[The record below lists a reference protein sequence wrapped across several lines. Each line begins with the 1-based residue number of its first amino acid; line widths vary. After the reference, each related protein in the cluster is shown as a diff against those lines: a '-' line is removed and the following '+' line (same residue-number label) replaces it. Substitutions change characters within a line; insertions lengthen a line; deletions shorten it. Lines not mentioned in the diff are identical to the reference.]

1 MQLGG
6 SSKSTDTAVLNRRS
20 QVFLRLWMGFM
31 TARVMA
37 AIVLLIIPMLY
48 WSLGAQPNSRLLWV
62 NLLYLLATLWQRWR
76 MSRGGSEQT
85 TERRLWTCLF
95 LDVVAIALLNDPA
108 NRVVNYYPL
117 LTLPLLYTSV
127 LGGRIHAFGSAAIL
141 SILLLFDVWHVSHPD
156 GIDAS
161 SLYLQAALKGLGAF
175 LAAGLI
181 NQLAVRLDRE
191 IRNVQH
197 NRSAVRTHIK
207 VNELVLDEMKQ
218 GVLVVDQFNR
228 VKTANPA
235 ALALMGA
242 DVQHIRAP
250 FDLDMLPEWAPVSE
264 FVVSCFASDAPR
276 VESIQMQKAGSGRRQ
291 LRLIS
296 RMVPSR
302 TADGLM
308 AYLCVVFIEDLQEVQ
323 ARVRQEKMAAMGRM
337 SAAVAHEIR
346 NPLAAIVQ
354 ANALLQEDL
363 QLPHQQ
369 KMTAIVAQNALRI
382 AQTVEDVLDVTRF
395 PKYPDK
401 EQVTVRLEAEVTQIC
416 QEWSA
421 MNHLP
426 LDVRID
432 EQAPAW
438 RARFDQEH
446 LRRVLVNLLDNARRH
461 LPADKP
467 LLGVWVGLKEVGL
480 NMQPCLV
487 VGNPGEPLDAS
498 IEKHLFEPFFSSQ
511 ARSSG
516 LGLYICRQLCELHD
530 AKIRYERGPIPG
542 RTDEGDSVT
551 GNLFSVLFQWSYAS
565 ERSSA

>member
-1 MQLGG
+1 
-6 SSKSTDTAVLNRRS
+6 
-20 QVFLRLWMGFM
+20 
-31 TARVMA
+31 
-37 AIVLLIIPMLY
+37 
-48 WSLGAQPNSRLLWV
+48 
-62 NLLYLLATLWQRWR
+62 
-76 MSRGGSEQT
+76 
-85 TERRLWTCLF
+85 
-95 LDVVAIALLNDPA
+95 VVAIALLNDPG

-141 SILLLFDVWHVSHPD
+141 SILLLFDVWHVGHLDSKEV
-156 GIDAS
+156 S
-161 SLYLQAALKGLGAF
+161 TLYLQAALKGVGAF

-191 IRNVQH
+191 IRNVQL

-207 VNELVLDEMKQ
+207 VNELVLNEMKQ

-228 VKTANPA
+228 VKNANPA

-242 DVQHIRAP
+242 DIQRVRAP
-250 FDLDMLPEWAPVSE
+250 FDLDLLPEWAPISE
-264 FVVSCFASDAPR
+264 FVVSSFASNSTR
-276 VESIQMQKAGSGRRQ
+276 VESIQMQKTGSGRRQ
-291 LRLIS
+291 LRLS
-296 RMVPSR
+296 NRMVSSR
-302 TADGLM
+302 AADGQL

-323 ARVRQEKMAAMGRM
+323 ARIRQEKMAAMGRM

-354 ANALLQEDL
+354 ANALLQEEV

-369 KMTAIVAQNALRI
+369 KMTGIVAQNALRI

-395 PKYPDK
+395 PKHPDK
-401 EQVTVRLEAEVTQIC
+401 EQVTVRLVAEVTQIC
-416 QEWSA
+416 HEWSA
-421 MNHLP
+421 MNNMP
-426 LDVRID
+426 LDVQMDTRA
-432 EQAPAW
+432 QAW

-467 LLGVWVGLKEVGL
+467 LIGVWVGLKEVGVIT
-480 NMQPCLV
+480 QPCLV
-487 VGNPGEPLDAS
+487 VGNQGEPLDAS
-498 IEKHLFEPFFSSQ
+498 IEQHLFEPFFSSQ

-542 RTDEGDSVT
+542 RADEGDGVA
-551 GNLFSVLFQWSYAS
+551 GNLFSVLFQWAYAK
-565 ERSSA
+565 ERGSA